1 MYQRNVLFS
10 AHLENIVFYIERF
23 IIVFDVS
30 LYKLILNC
38 NYYINKFIMEEQMLL
53 SGYNIYK

>member
-1 MYQRNVLFS
+1 MYQRNVLFP